1 MRGGGAG
8 GSYSFAPSLGGTVA
22 NPLAYS
28 AGSSCQTEPRFGT
41 IAAGDFGGI
50 PGIPGVQGSG
60 SPTLVGGRRRKGRNS
75 RKSQKGGA
83 YSFANDGTVGGFPGA
98 AGLAGIRYIGP
109 TGPSLSQMPDS
120 GAAGRLNVPQ
130 AGGALG
136 SAVGDAY
143 APPTSASN
151 MAASISV
158 PTAGLTHLNGPAS
171 IGASS
176 AGVPYM
182 INVPVDGRASPAP
195 SPLKGGRRNRRRSRN
210 SRKGKKSR
218 RSKVKKSRKVKRT
231 A

>member
-60 SPTLVGGRRRKGRNS
+60 SPTLVGGRRKGRNS

-130 AGGALG
+130 AGGAL
-136 SAVGDAY
+136 ADAY
-143 APPTSASN
+143 APLTSASD
-151 MAASISV
+151 MAASASANV

-182 INVPVDGRASPAP
+182 INVPVDGRAAP
-195 SPLKGGRRNRRRSRN
+195 PPLKGGRRSRSNSRK

-218 RSKVKKSRKVKRT
+218 NTRKSRRI

>member
-1 MRGGGAG
+1 
-8 GSYSFAPSLGGTVA
+8 VA

-60 SPTLVGGRRRKGRNS
+60 SPTLVGGRRRSRKGRNS

-98 AGLAGIRYIGP
+98 AGLAGIRYIGH

-130 AGGALG
+130 AGGAL
-136 SAVGDAY
+136 ADAY
-143 APPTSASN
+143 APLTSASD
-151 MAASISV
+151 MAASASVNV

-182 INVPVDGRASPAP
+182 INVPVDGRAAP
-195 SPLKGGRRNRRRSRN
+195 PLKGGRRSRSR
-210 SRKGKKSR
+210 SRSRTGKKSR
-218 RSKVKKSRKVKRT
+218 RSKARRSNSRKSRRT